1 MRPLALPLLLLL
13 TGCAANPPCTQYEES
28 YWGVCVPYRPTSQP
42 YYQGDVSDQ
51 VFIQKQG
58 EWLKEIK

>member
-1 MRPLALPLLLLL
+1 MSRRS
-13 TGCAANPPCTQYEES
+13 NPETVS
-28 YWGVCVPYRPTSQP
+28 YWGVCVPYTPSSTP

-51 VFIQKQG
+51 VFIQEKH